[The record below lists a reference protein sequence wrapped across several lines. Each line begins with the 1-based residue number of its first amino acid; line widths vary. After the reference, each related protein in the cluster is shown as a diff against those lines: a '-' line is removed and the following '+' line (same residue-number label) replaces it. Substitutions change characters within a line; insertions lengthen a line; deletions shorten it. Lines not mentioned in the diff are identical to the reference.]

1 MTKILV
7 AEDEAN
13 ARQALVAFF
22 ETHGCEVRWTAYG
35 EDAIRIS
42 GEFHPDILITDWS
55 LAGKCSGVSVARALA
70 DAEPS
75 AAIIL
80 ISGYPLAELRAITA
94 DLEVEAYLEK
104 PLSLFELSSI
114 VDRIVDKSKTINGSA
129 PR

>member
-7 AEDEAN
+7 AEDDTN
-13 ARQALVAFF
+13 AREALVAFF
-22 ETHGCEVRWTAYG
+22 EIQGCEVRWTAYG
-35 EDAIRIS
+35 EDAIRIG

-70 DAEPS
+70 RGEPRT
-75 AAIIL
+75 AIIL
-80 ISGYPLAELRAITA
+80 VTGYPAAELRAITA

-104 PLSLFELSSI
+104 PLSLFELNSI
-114 VDRIVDKSKTINGSA
+114 VDRIADKTKPINGSA